1 MNFTL
6 SSKAISTS
14 KSECLVVAVPEKGD
28 WPASTAR
35 ADEVMGG
42 QLKALQKNG
51 DISGKNASTLLI
63 PTPDAPWNRVLVVGT
78 GKDQE
83 RKPADYRK
91 ALVAVAGVLKDG
103 PAKEAIVALADTPLN
118 GEDATTSESAKLSLI
133 GRTLEEQF
141 YTFFDFKS
149 DKPPKRKLAK
159 VTVVAS
165 GAGKGLKDAF
175 NLGLAT
181 GRGMNFTRDLG
192 NTPANVCHPS
202 WLADRAKDLA
212 KEHEVIKT
220 EVLDEKQMKKLG
232 MHSLLSV
239 SAGSAQPARL
249 IVMEYKGGKAKD
261 KPYVLVGKGITFDTG
276 GISLKP
282 GEGMDEMKYD
292 MGGAAAVFG
301 TMQAIAETKPK
312 INVVAVVAAA
322 ENMPSGTA
330 TRPGDIVTSMSGQT
344 IEVLNTD
351 AEGRLVLCDALT
363 YVKKYDPEVVVDMAT
378 LTGACII
385 ALGSHAT
392 GLLANN
398 DDLADELLAAGERAG
413 DRAWRL
419 PLWDEYQSQLDSNFA
434 DMQNIGGRP
443 AGTITAACFL
453 SRFARDYRW
462 AHLDIAGTAWLS
474 GKAKGSTGRPVPLLV
489 DYLMSHAGK

>member
-6 SSKAISTS
+6 SSKAISSSRTD
-14 KSECLVVAVPEKGD
+14 CLVVAVPEKGD
-28 WPASTAR
+28 WPATTLQ
-35 ADEVMGG
+35 ADEAMGG
-42 QLKALQKNG
+42 QLKALHKSG
-51 DISGKNASTLLI
+51 DITGKNAATLLI
-63 PTPDAPWNRVLVVGT
+63 PARDVPWGRVLVVGT
-78 GKDQE
+78 GSDKE

-91 ALVAVAGVLKDG
+91 ALIAMANVLKDS
-103 PAKEAIVALADTPLN
+103 ASKNAVIALTDTPLN
-118 GEDATTSESAKLSLI
+118 GEEAVASEAARLRLI

-141 YTFFDFKS
+141 YTFTEFKS
-149 DKPPKRKLAK
+149 EQPPKPRLGK
-159 VTVVAS
+159 VTVMAS
-165 GAGKGLKDAF
+165 GSGKALRDAF
-175 NLGLAT
+175 NLGQAT

-192 NTPANVCHPS
+192 NTPPNVCHPT
-202 WLADRAKDLA
+202 WLAERAEQLSRD
-212 KEHEVIKT
+212 HDVIRT
-220 EVLDEKQMKKLG
+220 EILDEKQMKKLG
-232 MHSLLSV
+232 MNSLLSV
-239 SAGSAQPARL
+239 SAGSAQPAKL
-249 IVMEYKGGKAKD
+249 IVMEYRGGKAKD

-301 TMQAIAETKPK
+301 TMQTIAETRPK

-344 IEVLNTD
+344 IEILNTD

-363 YVKKYDPEVVVDMAT
+363 YVKKYNPQVVVDLAT

-385 ALGSHAT
+385 ALGHHAT
-392 GLLANN
+392 GLLSNN
-398 DDLADELLAAGERAG
+398 DGLADELLAAGERTG

-453 SRFARDYRW
+453 SRYTKDYPW
-462 AHLDIAGTAWLS
+462 AHLDIAGTAWTS
-474 GKAKGSTGRPVPLLV
+474 GKAKGATGRPVPLLV